1 MVLNYKK
8 IFFLIVSFFIF
19 DITVV
24 VGDKTFTTTNFFEEV
39 NKIVVKKQISLIGT
53 IYHANQRENDSTYL
67 ITASGKLIDT
77 NKLNNNQLRY
87 VALSRDLLKIFKLG
101 GLYKYGDKIN
111 VISKYKEINGIWVV
125 VDCTSKRM
133 KNKIDFLV
141 PSTVNNIKYHNIK
154 IEKI

>member
-8 IFFLIVSFFIF
+8 IFFFIVSFFIF

-24 VGDKTFTTTNFFEEV
+24 VGDKTSIATNFLEFN
-39 NKIVVKKQISLIGT
+39 NKSLVKKQISLIGT

-77 NKLNNNQLRY
+77 NKLNNNKLRY
-87 VALSRDLLKIFKLG
+87 VALSRDLLKHFKLG
-101 GLYKYGDKIN
+101 GLFKYGDKIN
-111 VISKYKEINGIWVV
+111 VSSRYKEINGIWII

-141 PSTVNNIKYHNIK
+141 PSTVNNKKYFNIK
-154 IEKI
+154 IDKI